1 MYSSRAIPELFATT
15 AIRVGRQARL
25 QTFRKAR
32 RQASTTATTT
42 TTSNASFWT
51 TGRVALVTAF
61 ASSLTYVVGVG
72 DTSSFFRNAS
82 NKGPSYGKK
91 PEMEKTVTELRTL
104 LGEDAIST
112 DADDLKR
119 HGYSEWS
126 TVNVDSLPI
135 AIAYPTS
142 TADVSQIAKI
152 CSKYSIPM
160 VPFSGGTSLEANFS
174 APYGGV
180 CIDFAH
186 MDNIIAMHED
196 DLDCVVQPAIRWMD
210 LNEKIKDTGLFFPVD
225 PGPSAMI
232 GGMVG
237 TSCSGTNA
245 VRYGTMKDNV
255 VNLTVVLADGTVIK
269 TRRRP
274 RKSAAGYNLT
284 GLFIGSEGTLGIVT
298 EVTLK
303 LSVIPPETS
312 VAVVTFPSIR
322 DAASAASKVLRAG
335 IPIGAM
341 EIMDEVQMGVVNKS
355 GFTKRVWKELP
366 TMFFKFSGTKSQVKE
381 NIEIVRDLSRQCKSG
396 TFEFTTDAE
405 EQKQLWSARKE
416 SLWSM
421 LALRKGDEQVWS
433 TDVAVPISRLPDI
446 IEVSKKEMDDLG
458 LFASAL
464 GHVGDGNFHESIMYE
479 AKDKAK
485 VEECVNRMVDRALEM
500 EGTCTGEHGIGIGKK
515 ASLVKELGLDTIGV
529 MLKVKSALDPNSLMN
544 PGKIFDLPG
553 LPPIQYSK

>member
-1 MYSSRAIPELFATT
+1 MQSFRTLPRAVATAPRIGRQLRIQT
-15 AIRVGRQARL
+15 YRQAR
-25 QTFRKAR
+25 RH
-32 RQASTTATTT
+32 ASTTTAH
-42 TTSNASFWT
+42 NAAPFWT
-51 TGRVALVTAF
+51 TTRVALLAAF
-61 ASSLTYVVGVG
+61 VSSATYVVGVG
-72 DTSSFFRNAS
+72 DASSHFRNAS
-82 NKGPSYGKK
+82 TSKAPAYGKK
-91 PEMEKTVTELRTL
+91 PQMEKAVAELRSL

-112 DADDLKR
+112 DDDDLKR

-126 TVNVDSLPI
+126 TVNVDALPI
-135 AIAYPTS
+135 AIAYPES
-142 TADVSQIAKI
+142 TEDVSKMAKI
-152 CSKYSIPM
+152 CSKYQIPM

-186 MDNIIAMHED
+186 MDRIIAMHED

-255 VNLTVVLADGTVIK
+255 VNLTVVLADGTIIK

-303 LSVIPPETS
+303 LAIIPPETS
-312 VAVVTFPSIR
+312 VAVVTFPTIR
-322 DAASAASKVLRAG
+322 NAAAAASKVLRAG
-335 IPIGAM
+335 VPIGAM

-355 GFTKRVWKELP
+355 GFTKKVWKELP
-366 TMFFKFSGTKSQVKE
+366 TMFFKFSGTKSQVLE
-381 NIEIVRDLSRQCKSG
+381 NINIVRDISKKCKSG
-396 TFEFTTDAE
+396 SFEFTTDAE

-485 VEECVNRMVDRALEM
+485 VEECVSRMVDRALEM

-515 ASLVKELGLDTIGV
+515 GSLVKELGLDTIGV

-544 PGKIFDLPG
+544 PGKIFDIPG
-553 LPPIQYSK
+553 LPPIKYTK